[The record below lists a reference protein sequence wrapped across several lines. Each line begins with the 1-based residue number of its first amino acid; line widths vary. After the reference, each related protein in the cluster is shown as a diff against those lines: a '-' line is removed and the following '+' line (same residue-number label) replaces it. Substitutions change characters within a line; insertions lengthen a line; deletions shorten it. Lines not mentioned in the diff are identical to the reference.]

1 MGNRNG
7 FTLVEVMVAST
18 IFLIA
23 AGILFR
29 GGNTAMQMQR
39 RTVELEQERDMLEAS
54 LAQQEEGIPGTVSLE
69 VDGICEISRD
79 GWLFCGKTHVTEDTA
94 VEIIYV
100 DAPDLSFRN
109 KAEDLTATD
118 SNAETATDT
127 NAKECMQNGE

>member
-1 MGNRNG
+1 MGNKNG

-23 AGILFR
+23 TGILFT
-29 GGNTAMQMQR
+29 GGNTAVQMQR

-54 LAQQEEGIPGTVSLE
+54 LAQKEEGIPGIVSLH
-69 VDGICEISRD
+69 VDGICEISGD
-79 GWLFCGKTHVTEDTA
+79 GWLFCGKTHVTEDTS

-100 DAPDLSFRN
+100 EAPDPPFPNR
-109 KAEDLTATD
+109 EDFAVTN

-127 NAKECMQNGE
+127 NAKECMQNEE